1 MNMSS
6 AGPRPALRRRK
17 LMITLGV
24 GIILAVSCLGM
35 ESASAAT
42 RSRLAVSL
50 NPDRSAAV
58 RLDGST
64 LKGKIYVFVR
74 NSSRLDKVD
83 FYLDRS
89 SRTTPPVRTA
99 TSPPFDL
106 VGTARNG
113 TALPYDTSKLADGSH
128 RIRVVLTWSDG
139 TKSSRRGKFKVANKG
154 TTPTPTA
161 APTATATSAPTTTAP
176 APTTAPPASTAPATT
191 TAPTTTAPASTIKP
205 PTTKPPTPTGAPTT
219 TTAPPPTA
227 TTKPTSS
234 TTVPNGPVPNG
245 SWPSSPPAT
254 ICGNASV
261 LNGPATAP
269 AGAIVVPAGNN
280 SSLDLRQVGAT
291 YWFAPGVHTLGT
303 GQYDQIIPSD
313 NSTYIGAPG
322 AILDGQGK
330 NQYAF
335 TQHARNVTIKYLTI
349 RNFVAPMNEGT
360 VNHDSGDNW
369 TMQYNTIMNN
379 GGAGIFLGAGNV
391 ASYNCLKDNSQY
403 GFQAYGPRGG
413 ESNMV
418 LDHNEITGNNTGNW
432 ESKIDGCG
440 CTGGGKFWDVRNVRV
455 TNNYVHDNKSV
466 GLWADTNDNN
476 FLFEGN
482 WIENNDG
489 QAIFWEISYN
499 AAIRNNVIRHNLLAV
514 GPERIQSRDNFPDAA
529 IYISES
535 GGDSRVPYD
544 LVGSPTIDISN
555 NLIEDNYNGVTLWE
569 NADRF
574 CGSPA
579 NTSSGYCTLVNP
591 SVAKQSTCNSTN
603 IAKSPYYSDCR
614 WKTQNVKVHHNT
626 FKMNRANFSNCST
639 SMCGRN
645 AIFSNYGTYP
655 SWSPYK
661 ADTISKAITFNQ
673 GNVFSNNT
681 YIGTWSFTVL
691 DTGHLISPSAWKAAP
706 YNQDAGSS
714 STA

>member
-1 MNMSS
+1 M
-6 AGPRPALRRRK
+6 PPLRRKRK
-17 LMITLGV
+17 LMIALGAS
-24 GIILAVSCLGM
+24 IAILISGLAL
-35 ESASAAT
+35 ESASAST

-50 NPDRSAAV
+50 NPDRSSAV

-64 LKGKIYVFVR
+64 VRGKIYVFVR
-74 NSSRLDKVD
+74 NSRAIAKVD
-83 FYLDRS
+83 FYLDDRS
-89 SRTTPPVRTA
+89 GTGQPVRTE
-99 TSPPFDL
+99 TSPPFDFA
-106 VGTARNG
+106 GTAANG
-113 TALPYDTSKLADGSH
+113 TAVPYDTVTLTNGSH
-128 RIRVVLTWSDG
+128 SIRAVLTWSNG
-139 TKSSRRGKFKVANKG
+139 STSSRRGTFTVANKDVT
-154 TTPTPTA
+154 TTPTTAPTSTTTA
-161 APTATATSAPTTTAP
+161 APAPTTTTTAP
-176 APTTAPPASTAPATT
+176 APPATT
-191 TAPTTTAPASTIKP
+191 TAPPATSVPTTASPTTTA
-205 PTTKPPTPTGAPTT
+205 TGS
-219 TTAPPPTA
+219 
-227 TTKPTSS
+227 PTSS
-234 TTVPNGPVPNG
+234 TTTLPAPNG
-245 SWPSSPPAT
+245 SWPSSPPAK
-254 ICGNASV
+254 ICGNTAL

-269 AGAIVVPAGNN
+269 NEAIVVPAGNN
-280 SSLDLRQVGAT
+280 SSVDLTQSGKT

-303 GQYDQIIPSD
+303 GQYSQIIPSD
-313 NSTYIGAPG
+313 NSTYIGGPG

-360 VNHDSGDNW
+360 VNHDSGENW
-369 TMQYNTIMNN
+369 TMQYNTVINN
-379 GGAGIFLGAGNV
+379 GGAGIFVGAGNI

-403 GFQAYGPRGG
+403 GFQAYGADGG
-413 ESNMV
+413 ESNIV
-418 LDHNEITGNNTGNW
+418 LDHNEIVGNNTGDW
-432 ESKIDGCG
+432 ESRINGCG

-489 QAIFWEISYN
+489 QGIFYETSYN

-514 GPERIQSRDNFPDAA
+514 GPERIRSGDNFPDAA

-535 GGDSRVPYD
+535 GGDARVPYD

-579 NTSSGYCTLVNP
+579 NTSTSYCTLVNP
-591 SVAKQSTCNSTN
+591 SVAKLSTCSSTN
-603 IAKSPYYSDCR
+603 ISKAPYYSDCR

-626 FKMNRANFSNCST
+626 FKMNRANFFNCST
-639 SMCGRN
+639 SMCGRD

-661 ADTISKAITFNQ
+661 ADTISQAITYSQ

-681 YIGTWSFTVL
+681 YVGTWNFTAL
-691 DTGHLISPSAWKAAP
+691 DTSRFLSPSTWRGAP
-706 YNQDAGSS
+706 YNQDAGSTFS
-714 STA
+714 P